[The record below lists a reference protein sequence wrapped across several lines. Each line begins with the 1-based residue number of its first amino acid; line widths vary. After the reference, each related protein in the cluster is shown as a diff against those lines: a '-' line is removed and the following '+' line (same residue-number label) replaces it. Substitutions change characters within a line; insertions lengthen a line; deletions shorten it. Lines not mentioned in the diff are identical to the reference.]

1 MPITLDVSDI
11 EVNRYN
17 IIPGSRITLRDFRD
31 EQPLAILTGI
41 AHLILNYLITVE
53 DVWRPDKFNEAQK
66 VFGTSDFDHPAV
78 NYLHM
83 KAKDFY
89 VGGKVQAIN
98 RLNHY
103 DYIENRCTSMAQ
115 LS

>member
-41 AHLILNYLITVE
+41 THLILN
-53 DVWRPDKFNEAQK
+53 D
-66 VFGTSDFDHPAV
+66 
-78 NYLHM
+78 
-83 KAKDFY
+83 
-89 VGGKVQAIN
+89 
-98 RLNHY
+98 
-103 DYIENRCTSMAQ
+103 
-115 LS
+115 